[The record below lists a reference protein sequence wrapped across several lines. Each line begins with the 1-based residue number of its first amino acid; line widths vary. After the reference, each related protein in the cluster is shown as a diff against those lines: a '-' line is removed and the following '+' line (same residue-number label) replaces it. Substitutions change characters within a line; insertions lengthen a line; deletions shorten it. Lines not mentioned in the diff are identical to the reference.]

1 MTIKSIL
8 VATDGSANGSAAV
21 AAAGT
26 LAKQCDAR
34 VLAVHVFEPLAL
46 LGHVP
51 PPVDFAAH
59 ARHAEELLDSD
70 WTVSLTELG
79 VDYDCEVVE
88 GKPSEAILEA
98 ANTAHADLI
107 VVGARGLSPLERLL
121 VGSTT
126 HALLEEAPCPVVV
139 VPTRS

>member
-1 MTIKSIL
+1 MTIQTIL

-59 ARHAEELLDSD
+59 ARHAEELLASD
-70 WTVSLTELG
+70 WTASLTKLG
-79 VDYDCEVVE
+79 VEFDSEVVE
-88 GKPSEAILEA
+88 GKPSDAIVA
-98 ANTAHADLI
+98 AAIDAKADLI

-126 HALLEEAPCPVVV
+126 QALLEEAPCPVVV
-139 VPTRS
+139 VPARS